1 MAGTRIELI
10 SLGLRKRL
18 DSASEAQLRRIAA
31 AVSREVVERVA
42 ISHPIITRALEQLDA
57 SGQPAGDLQAQVQAF
72 ADEVDSA
79 YLDLSEE
86 CEEGRASRE
95 QVSVAFSKARAA
107 SAVAFALDSNALIAA
122 SEAAYEA
129 ASAVDDAA
137 VIASIAEKI
146 LSDHPEA

>member
-1 MAGTRIELI
+1 MAETRIELI
-10 SLGLRKRL
+10 SPELRKRL
-18 DSASEAQLRRIAA
+18 DSANEAHLRRIAA
-31 AVSREVVERVA
+31 TVSRAIVERVG

-57 SGQPAGDLQAQVQAF
+57 HGPPVGELQAQVQAF
-72 ADEVDSA
+72 ADDLDSA

-86 CEEGRASRE
+86 CEEGHASRE

-107 SAVAFALDSNALIAA
+107 NAVAFALDSNALIAA

-137 VIASIAEKI
+137 AITSIAEKI
-146 LSDHPEA
+146 LSD